1 MLLHWFQF
9 ILNKNILEKVFT
21 MQNKT
26 EYFISDEQQNVCDFH
41 LHYKNKE
48 LHFYWFKQNFCLC
61 FFNFTHRTIEK
72 IIHFSQGSTWKTPF
86 ASSLST
92 SVKHFGFL
100 RSKTL
105 HNCKALLYLHS
116 YPQDIKHKKFLWP
129 MISFCYSGLPDY
141 FWCFSH
147 LYGLKNS
154 CLKFLL
160 LRDLSQPET
169 TILLPHLIDVCIL
182 KLLNNK
188 LKLCSINIQQ
198 FCPYCNFVP
207 TPIALVTC
215 F

>member
-129 MISFCYSGLPDY
+129 MISFCYSRLPDY

-198 FCPYCNFVP
+198 FCPYCSFVP